1 MAVLLALATFVL
13 FCTLDFVIHRLR
25 AARTVA
31 TVEKVAA
38 PAPAVVPATEVVEE
52 PVWVAGYE
60 LPERVY
66 YHPGHMWARVL
77 SPDTVAVG
85 MDDFARRLTG
95 PATGMKLPAIGAWLR
110 QGSKAVAIEADGKR
124 TDMLAPVEGEVVEVN
139 RDVRR
144 EPQVATTDP
153 YGRGWLFKL
162 RSANL
167 AANLRNLLSGTLA
180 RRWAEDAREQLTLRL
195 MALSGSVVAD
205 GGEPA
210 RDFARHL
217 EPSDWHDLTGRFF
230 LTGKPDGQ
238 GGLL

>member
-1 MAVLLALATFVL
+1 MAALLALFTFIL
-13 FCTLDFVIHRLR
+13 FCTLDFVVHRLR
-25 AARTVA
+25 AARSV
-31 TVEKVAA
+31 
-38 PAPAVVPATEVVEE
+38 PAPSPATAPVPVPEAVEE

-60 LPERVY
+60 LPERLY

-95 PATGMKLPAIGAWLR
+95 PVTDVKLPATGAWLR
-110 QGSKAVAIEADGKR
+110 QGAKVVGLEADGKR
-124 TDMLAPVEGEVVEVN
+124 TELLAPVEGEVVEVN

-144 EPQVATTDP
+144 EPALATEDP

-162 RSANL
+162 RSGNL
-167 AANLRNLLSGTLA
+167 AANLRNLLTGSLA
-180 RRWAEDAREQLTLRL
+180 RRWAEDARENLTFRL

-217 EPSDWHDLTGRFF
+217 EPADWHELTTRFF
-230 LTGKPDGQ
+230 LLGTPDGQ
-238 GGLL
+238 GEIR

>member
-1 MAVLLALATFVL
+1 MAVLLALATFIL
-13 FCTLDFVIHRLR
+13 FCTLDFIIHRLR
-25 AARTVA
+25 TARVVEVA
-31 TVEKVAA
+31 EKAAA
-38 PAPAVVPATEVVEE
+38 PTPAPVAATEVAEE

-66 YHPGHMWARVL
+66 YHPGHMWARVVA
-77 SPDTVAVG
+77 PDVVTVG

-95 PATGMKLPAIGAWLR
+95 PATDVKLPSIGSWLR
-110 QGSKAVAIEADGKR
+110 QGSKVVTVEADGKR
-124 TDMLAPVEGEVVEVN
+124 TEMLAPVEGEVVELN

-144 EPQVATTDP
+144 EPTIATSDP

-180 RRWAEDAREQLTLRL
+180 RRWTEDAREQLTVRL

-217 EPSDWHDLTGRFF
+217 EPADWHELTSRFF
-230 LTGKPDGQ
+230 LTGTPDGR
-238 GGLL
+238 GGVR

>member
-1 MAVLLALATFVL
+1 MAVLLALATFIL

-31 TVEKVAA
+31 APVVSAAAA
-38 PAPAVVPATEVVEE
+38 PAPAVPEE

-60 LPERVY
+60 LPESLY

-95 PATGMKLPAIGAWLR
+95 PATELKLPTIGAWLR
-110 QGSKAVAIEADGKR
+110 QGAKAVGIEADGKR
-124 TDMLAPVEGEVVEVN
+124 TEMLAPVEGEVIEVN

-144 EPQVATTDP
+144 EPSIATEDP

-162 RSANL
+162 RSGNL
-167 AANLRNLLSGTLA
+167 AANLRNLLAGSLA
-180 RRWAEDAREQLTLRL
+180 RRWAEDARENLTFRL

-210 RDFARHL
+210 RDFTRHL
-217 EPSDWHDLTGRFF
+217 DPPDWHDLTTRFF
-230 LTGKPDGQ
+230 LTGKPNGQ
-238 GGLL
+238 GDIR